1 LLVAAAVA
9 SASAADGKK
18 SPGATELAN
27 PLAVRLSNY
36 GKFEDAA
43 WEHVPSVGVHYLF
56 MSVPSAGEV
65 EGIKKRLAEHDLVAL
80 VLRGDTDLGRES
92 SVDELAAQLKTC
104 EKMGVRYMF
113 LSPKHTGVG
122 KEVAYDRLRQA
133 GDIAKKH
140 GVTIVLETHPD
151 LGTNGDVH
159 VETMRRINH
168 PNVRINFDTGN
179 ITFYNTGLDAATELK
194 KCIEYVATME
204 VKDHDGKL
212 QSWNFPVLGTGV
224 VDFPAVLKILEE
236 YRFKGPITMEVEGFQ
251 GVVLDQ
257 AQTEK
262 YIGDS
267 AAYVQSLGKFA
278 EAVAPFSKTI
288 QGPDYVML
296 IGYFVL
302 MLGIGLY
309 FYRYM
314 RGMKVYFTGGNKIP
328 WWLSGVSFYM
338 SSFSA
343 YGFVIYSGLC
353 FRFGWP
359 GVTLF
364 WVMVPATIIS
374 VTFFATR
381 WRRARID
388 SPVEFLESRYSA
400 LVRQLFVWTGLP
412 VGIIDDSLKLI
423 ATGTI
428 VHVGMG
434 FSLEASIIACG
445 LIMLAYTFMGGL
457 WAVTVTDFVQFV
469 ILAVAVVALFPLSIR
484 QAGGFQSLYEN
495 APDGFFSMTNADF
508 NWYYI
513 VLLIGLYAVAFS
525 STHWH
530 LIQKYFCVPT
540 EKDAKKVGWLVTVL
554 FVIGPPLFFMP
565 AIAARE
571 FMPNT
576 LYLLD
581 LPGHDKEIYPQLC
594 AYLLPVGMLGLIIA
608 AMFSAT
614 MGNLSSHFNVRA
626 SVLTNDVYRRLIRPH
641 AGEKELVTA
650 GRGMTIIV
658 GGLTILVAI
667 FLAAASAEK
676 LFKYMVSL
684 FGGAVAPLGLPLIVG
699 LVSRRVTPRSVV
711 VAVIVGVVLAP
722 ILFGFPADSLVDKWP
737 AFLRALLAPI
747 LLLRLPESAT
757 ILGIIFDREVMMFAI
772 SFVTVMTIMFGMS
785 AIWPMTAA
793 ESQRAELFHKR
804 LETPIGGLPEDQAAV
819 KHDEQ
824 AVSPFGIV
832 GICVACIGILMLCV
846 QPFIRS
852 EEFLPMAMNVILGL
866 VLVTIGLMMAWLS
879 RRSSRRKSP
888 LPSGEG

>member
-1 LLVAAAVA
+1 MWLFAQ
-9 SASAADGKK
+9 AD
-18 SPGATELAN
+18 
-27 PLAVRLSNY
+27 
-36 GKFEDAA
+36 D
-43 WEHVPSVGVHYLF
+43 SV
-56 MSVPSAGEV
+56 
-65 EGIKKRLAEHDLVAL
+65 
-80 VLRGDTDLGRES
+80 
-92 SVDELAAQLKTC
+92 
-104 EKMGVRYMF
+104 
-113 LSPKHTGVG
+113 
-122 KEVAYDRLRQA
+122 
-133 GDIAKKH
+133 
-140 GVTIVLETHPD
+140 
-151 LGTNGDVH
+151 
-159 VETMRRINH
+159 
-168 PNVRINFDTGN
+168 
-179 ITFYNTGLDAATELK
+179 
-194 KCIEYVATME
+194 
-204 VKDHDGKL
+204 
-212 QSWNFPVLGTGV
+212 
-224 VDFPAVLKILEE
+224 
-236 YRFKGPITMEVEGFQ
+236 
-251 GVVLDQ
+251 
-257 AQTEK
+257 
-262 YIGDS
+262 
-267 AAYVQSLGKFA
+267 
-278 EAVAPFSKTI
+278 SKAI

-296 IGYFVL
+296 VGYFVL

-353 FRFGWP
+353 FKFGWV

-364 WVMVPATIIS
+364 WVMIPATIIS

-388 SPVEFLESRYSA
+388 SPVEFLESRYSG

-434 FSLEASIIACG
+434 FSLEASIVACG

-469 ILAVAVVALFPLSIR
+469 ILAVAVVALFPLSIDK
-484 QAGGFQSLYEN
+484 AGGLQHLVDN
-495 APDGFFSMTNADF
+495 APAGFFAMSNETY
-508 NWYYI
+508 NWWYI
-513 VLLIGLYAVAFS
+513 ALLVGLYAVAFS

-554 FVIGPPLFFMP
+554 YVIGPPLFFMP
-565 AIAARE
+565 AIAARQ
-571 FMPNT
+571 FMPNID
-576 LYLLD
+576 YLLA
-581 LPGHDKEIYPQLC
+581 HDKEIYPRLC

-641 AGEKELVTA
+641 AGETELVAA
-650 GRGMTIIV
+650 GRGMTILV
-658 GGLTILVAI
+658 GGLTILMAI
-667 FLAAASAEK
+667 ALAAASAVE
-676 LFKYMVSL
+676 LFKYMVNL

-711 VAVIVGVVLAP
+711 VAVLAGVVLAVC
-722 ILFGFPADSLVDKWP
+722 LFL
-737 AFLRALLAPI
+737 FLP
-747 LLLRLPESAT
+747 SSTT
-757 ILGIIFDREVMMFAI
+757 IFGIIFEQEVMIFAF
-772 SFVTVMTIMFGMS
+772 SFVAVLAIMFGMS

-793 ESQRAELFHKR
+793 ESDRAELFHRR
-804 LETPIGGLPEDQAAV
+804 LETPIGGLPEDRSAI
-819 KHDEQ
+819 KHDEE

-832 GICVACIGILMLCV
+832 GVCVACIGILMLCV

-852 EEFLPMAMNVILGL
+852 PEMRPIVINGILGL
-866 VLVTIGLMMAWLS
+866 VLVAIGSLMAWASKRS
-879 RRSSRRKSP
+879 RQRLALDKQAASP
-888 LPSGEG
+888 LPAGEADGRD